1 MAEPDPQEQELVV
14 FSTLTDPNVAQIMR
28 IALENA
34 GIPCQVDGSFQAG
47 LTGVLAIRLLVPAD
61 HVFRARAVLDAQ
73 ANQSMIARS
82 RPMQIDIQRILVPT
96 DFSAHGDCALAYGLN
111 FAQQSG
117 AALHLLHVIGR
128 HEDLQQIQQHPDFT
142 SDSLFVTEFLERLE
156 EGGGQLAAAVS
167 PWADV
172 QITRALRLGN
182 PARAICQYAEA
193 EKIGLVIV
201 GTHGRSGLVHALL
214 GSVAEQV
221 VRSSPCPVLT
231 VRPDQHDFLV
241 ERDDSA
247 G

>member
-1 MAEPDPQEQELVV
+1 MAEPDPQQLVV
-14 FSTLTDPNVAQIMR
+14 FSTLTDPNLAQIMR

-34 GIPCQVDGSFQAG
+34 GIPCEVDGSFQAG
-47 LTGVLAIRLLVPAD
+47 FTGVLAIRLLVPAD

-82 RPMQIDIQRILVPT
+82 QPMQIDIRRILVPT

-111 FAQQSG
+111 LAQQSG

-128 HEDLQQIQQHPDFT
+128 HEDLQQVQQHPDFT
-142 SDSLFVTEFLERLE
+142 SDSMFVTEFLAQLE
-156 EGGGQLAAAVS
+156 EGGEQASAAS
-167 PWADV
+167 SWANV
-172 QITRALRLGN
+172 QITRAFRLGN

-193 EKIGLVIV
+193 EKIDLVIV

-231 VRPDQHDFLV
+231 VRPQQHDFLV